1 MLEENGRL
9 LKVTRE
15 ALGYSLAE
23 VEEATK
29 VREYYLQLLEDGDL
43 SGMPGRI
50 YAIGFAETYA
60 KYLGLDPAGLL
71 EDIKAFYAQNSADVG
86 FEAYVSG
93 KKVVQAVAE
102 GGSPNAA
109 WHEVKDKAES
119 RLSDQNAKAEN
130 ANQLRAS
137 AYANVAMGRPIK
149 SRSRRFG
156 KRFLWVLLGS
166 VVIILLLALYLL
178 QDNPELPGFLQ
189 GNEPPPVAEGE
200 VQTNAAP
207 VTIIV
212 TALDEEIWVGATV
225 DDAEHSQV
233 TLSPGLS
240 QAFTAQNHVYL
251 RFNKATHTKVEYN
264 GQTLE
269 GFSNGSDVWNFNFYA
284 DTYDGHADQPAGP
297 GTGQTPPVQ

>member
-15 ALGYSLAE
+15 ALGFSLAE

-60 KYLGLDPAGLL
+60 KFLGLDPTGLL
-71 EDIKAFYAQNSADVG
+71 DDIKAFYAQNSADVG

-102 GGSPNAA
+102 GGAPNAA

-137 AYANVAMGRPIK
+137 AYANVAMGRPIR

-166 VVIILLLALYLL
+166 VVVILLLALYLL
-178 QDNPELPGFLQ
+178 QENPELPGFLQ

-212 TALDEEIWVGATV
+212 TAVDEEIWVGATV
-225 DDAEHSQV
+225 DDANHSQV
-233 TLSPGLS
+233 TLAPGLS
-240 QAFTAQNHVYL
+240 QAFTADNHVYL

-269 GFSNGSDVWNFNFYA
+269 NFSDGSDVWNFNFYPDSYEGYA
-284 DTYDGHADQPAGP
+284 NDPVGSGS
-297 GTGQTPPVQ
+297 GQTQPVQ

>member
-15 ALGYSLAE
+15 ALGLSLDA

-29 VREYYLQLLEDGDL
+29 VREYYLQLLENGDL

-60 KYLGLDPAGLL
+60 KFLGIDPAGLL
-71 EDIKAFYAQNSADVG
+71 EDIKAFYAKNSADVG

-119 RLSDQNAKAEN
+119 RLADQNAKAES

-137 AYANVAMGRPIK
+137 AYANVAMGRPIR

-166 VVIILLLALYLL
+166 VVITLLLALYLL

-189 GNEPPPVAEGE
+189 GSEQLPVAESE
-200 VQTNAAP
+200 VQANAAP

-212 TALDEEIWVGATV
+212 TAQAEEIWVGATV
-225 DDAEHSQV
+225 DGTKHSQV
-233 TLSPGLS
+233 TLAPGLS
-240 QAFTAQNHVYL
+240 QAFTAQNHLYL
-251 RFNKATHTKVEYN
+251 RFNKATHTTVEYN

-269 GFSNGSDVWNFNFYA
+269 DFSAGSDIWNFNFYT
-284 DTYDGHADQPAGP
+284 DSYDGYADQPVGSDN
-297 GTGQTPPVQ
+297 